1 MTKLSFSNSLC
12 KEDFGVLGRKI
23 LEPEFLW
30 YHRQPSRQEALLN
43 VGLSSVILPCEG
55 YITSLIFGLFHLT
68 CFTSQKQQLLLML
81 LCWISYIAMIC
92 PERASH
98 V

>member
-1 MTKLSFSNSLC
+1 MCN
-12 KEDFGVLGRKI
+12 EDFGVLGRKT
-23 LEPEFLW
+23 LEPEFLS
-30 YHRQPSRQEALLN
+30 YHRQEAHLN
-43 VGLSSVILPCEG
+43 VGLARVIEIRG
-55 YITSLIFGLFHLT
+55 YITNLFHLT